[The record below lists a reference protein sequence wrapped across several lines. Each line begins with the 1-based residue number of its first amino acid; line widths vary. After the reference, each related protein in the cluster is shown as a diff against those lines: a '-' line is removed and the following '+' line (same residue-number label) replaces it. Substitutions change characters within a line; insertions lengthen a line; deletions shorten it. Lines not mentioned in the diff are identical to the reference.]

1 MSPVAT
7 IRLVATIVAVVV
19 ASVSAADTKL
29 HGLRLPPPLRS
40 AAVAA
45 VCGKHFPC
53 RAALDAF
60 PTHSPTTPPLMSKEV
75 SKALQLYSYSSAE
88 TRILQHCRKPD
99 TDFVVCC
106 LMAFDLQ
113 ADVDGLPD
121 LARFLV
127 SFYKQYQRKTPTQCE
142 DAYCWLKKLVGG
154 ALWYLLIL
162 FFMVLIP
169 FSFIKGC
176 GF

>member
-1 MSPVAT
+1 MQHRHELVPDDNTPPYHYDDIIKELAIPEQRNEQSMSPVAT

-29 HGLRLPPPLRS
+29 HGLRPPPPLRS

-53 RAALDAF
+53 RAAVEAF
-60 PTHSPTTPPLMSKEV
+60 PTHAPTTPPSMSKEV

-88 TRILQHCRKPD
+88 T
-99 TDFVVCC
+99 
-106 LMAFDLQ
+106 
-113 ADVDGLPD
+113 
-121 LARFLV
+121 
-127 SFYKQYQRKTPTQCE
+127 SCE